1 LNRIP
6 TMNQLLVLVVLGF
19 VGAAVAAPDEI
30 SSHWANFK
38 RVHQKLY
45 DAEEDFHRRAIFE
58 ANVAKVVKHNIEAD
72 MGLHKYR
79 LAVNAFADETNQ
91 EFRSRRNGLRMSV
104 KQTNGPY
111 ADFHDYRKALPKT
124 VDWRTKGIVTPVKNQ
139 AQCGSCW
146 AFAAVASLEGQHAK
160 ATGKLVSLSEQNLVD
175 CSGPQGNMGCEGG
188 LPDQAYEYIKE
199 NGGIDTEK
207 SYPYTAQDGT
217 CRFKKAAVGATLKGY
232 TDIQQGSE
240 SALQKAV
247 ASVGP
252 ISVGIDAS
260 NESFQLYSGG
270 VYDEESCSTTQLDH
284 GVTVV
289 GYGSENGQDYWL
301 VKNSW
306 GAAWGEQGYIKMSR
320 NSQNQCGIA
329 SLASYPRV

>member
-1 LNRIP
+1 MNRF
-6 TMNQLLVLVVLGF
+6 LVLVVLGF
-19 VGAAVAAPDEI
+19 VGVALASDELDA
-30 SSHWANFK
+30 HWANFK
-38 RVHQKLY
+38 RLHGKFY
-45 DAEEDFHRRAIFE
+45 GTEDSTRRAIFE

-79 LAVNAFADETNQ
+79 LAVNAFADQTSQ
-91 EFRSRRNGLRMSV
+91 EFRARRNGFRPAAR
-104 KQTNGPY
+104 NGPF
-111 ADFHDYRKALPKT
+111 ADFHDYRKALPAT

-139 AQCGSCW
+139 EQCGSCW

-175 CSGPQGNMGCEGG
+175 CSGDEGNMGCEGG
-188 LPDQAYEYIKE
+188 LPDQAYAYIKK
-199 NGGIDTEK
+199 NGGIDTEA

-217 CRFKKAAVGATLKGY
+217 CRFKKANVGATLTGFI
-232 TDIQQGSE
+232 DIQQGSE

-247 ASVGP
+247 ANVGP

-270 VYDEESCSTTQLDH
+270 VYDEENCSTTQLDH
-284 GVTVV
+284 GVTIV

-306 GAAWGEQGYIKMSR
+306 GNTWGEEGYIKMSR
-320 NSQNQCGIA
+320 NAQNQCGIA
-329 SLASYPRV
+329 TMASYPTV

>member
-1 LNRIP
+1 
-6 TMNQLLVLVVLGF
+6 MNKLLVLVVLGF
-19 VGAAVAAPDEI
+19 VGVALASDELNA
-30 SSHWANFK
+30 HWANFK
-38 RVHQKLY
+38 RIHQKLY
-45 DAEEDFHRRAIFE
+45 SSEEDSHRRAIFE

-79 LAVNAFADETNQ
+79 LGVNAFADQTNT
-91 EFRSRRNGLRMSV
+91 EFRSRRNGFGVAVR
-104 KQTNGPY
+104 QQNGHV
-111 ADFHDYRKALPKT
+111 ADFHDYRKALPAT
-124 VDWRTKGIVTPVKNQ
+124 VDWRSKGYVTPVKNQ
-139 AQCGSCW
+139 EQCGSCW
-146 AFAAVASLEGQHAK
+146 AFAAVASLEGQHFK
-160 ATGKLVSLSEQNLVD
+160 KTGKLVSLSEQQLVD
-175 CSGPQGNMGCEGG
+175 CSGSTGNMGCEGG
-188 LPDQAYEYIKE
+188 LPDNAYLYIKQ
-199 NGGIDTEK
+199 NGGIDTEA

-217 CRFKKAAVGATLKGY
+217 CHFKKANVGATVAGY

-270 VYDEESCSTTQLDH
+270 VYDEQSCSTTQLDH
-284 GVTVV
+284 GVTIV

-306 GAAWGEQGYIKMSR
+306 GAQWGEEGYIKMSR
-320 NSQNQCGIA
+320 NANNQCGIA
-329 SLASYPRV
+329 TMASFPQV